1 MLAVRVHDRDR
12 PIRRLEVW
20 QHLDELAGFK
30 MLANAGADRL
40 DHSKARDSA
49 CDERF
54 GKERRRQGL
63 LTETLARDKIR
74 HHVVSRFAVITD
86 DPGVI
91 NYNQLGMR
99 AQAII
104 AEAG

>member
-1 MLAVRVHDRDR
+1 MLSGLKVVTTLAQVIHNFQCKKNWIDLARVERDPVLYAR
-12 PIRRLEVW
+12 YNRRLVR
-20 QHLDELAGFK
+20 HYKRAL
-30 MLANAGADRL
+30 
-40 DHSKARDSA
+40 
-49 CDERF
+49 
-54 GKERRRQGL
+54 GKERRREGL

-74 HHVVSRFAVITD
+74 HHVVSRFALLTD